1 MGIAV
6 DFYESGRSIL
16 PGVDFSLIECCRLFK
31 VSDNAAYERRK
42 NLDSPQM
49 GKRAESDQRAK
60 ECIRNV
66 VDGMCHGWVFGARML
81 HDMIKVH
88 FGVLVNKKR
97 IPRLLREMGL
107 ELSTRWNNPYLGHDT
122 HDHPCDSF
130 RNLVRRNF
138 YVAPRK
144 IILTDI
150 TYLWYDGGRVV
161 FFKCSFLDAF
171 TAEELGTAV
180 SENMD
185 VALLMA
191 AYEDMMDGHRGEIP
205 DDAIIHSD
213 NGSQMLSDEF
223 ETRIR
228 EDGFRQSNSDRGNS
242 LDNSPMESF
251 FRTFKDENL
260 VKIMLCDTF
269 EEASKVVMDYKDFYN
284 NVRTH
289 TRISGWM
296 PAAFYE
302 HCVAYEVGA
311 NQSECT
317 HRVPEFMAETI
328 ADAIADRKSQ
338 SKGYAPHEAH
348 DEGYALKGGAEG
360 QMDRDYEKLSTMIKR
375 CERDLDKNREEY
387 QNLSP
392 IRDTRPGIVSRIQDR
407 IKNLENRI
415 LELKGIQGLIEKAR
429 EFYRNA
435 TEAIRT
441 KLDDRRYWQDHPQ
454 MSYYRKMKGM
464 F

>member
-16 PGVDFSLIECCRLFK
+16 PGVDFSLIECCRIFK

-42 NLDSPQM
+42 NLDSPKV
-49 GKRAESDQRAK
+49 GKREESDQRAK

-81 HDMIKVH
+81 HDMIRAH

-97 IPRLLREMGL
+97 IPRLLDEMGL
-107 ELSTRWNNPYLGHDT
+107 KLSTRWNNPYLGHDT

-150 TYLWYDGGRVV
+150 TYLWYNYGHTV
-161 FFKCSFLDAF
+161 FYKCSFLDAF

-185 VALLMA
+185 VKLLMA
-191 AYEDMMDGHRGEIP
+191 AYEDMMDGHRDEIP

-223 ETRIR
+223 KERVR
-228 EDGFRQSNSDRGNS
+228 EDGFRQSNSDRGNA

-251 FRTFKDENL
+251 FGTFKDENF
-260 VKIMLCDTF
+260 VKILLCDTF
-269 EEASKVVMDYKDFYN
+269 EEASKVIMDYKDFYN

-289 TRISGWM
+289 TSISGWM

-302 HCVAYEVGA
+302 HCVSYEGGTD
-311 NQSECT
+311 QSECKFK
-317 HRVPEFMAETI
+317 VPECMAEGI
-328 ADAIADRKSQ
+328 ADAIANRKSQ
-338 SKGYAPHEAH
+338 NKPYVANGAA
-348 DEGYALKGGAEG
+348 DGRYALNGGAEG
-360 QMDRDYEKLSTMIKR
+360 QMDRDHKKLSLMIKK
-375 CERDLDKNREEY
+375 CEKELDGKREEY
-387 QNLSP
+387 QNLVP
-392 IRDTRPGIVSRIQDR
+392 ISDTRPGIVSRVKDR

-415 LELKGIQGLIEKAR
+415 LELKGVQGLIEKAR